1 MPNQFNI
8 KYTQDFINELNEIYQ
23 YLSRKESE
31 RIARKFAKAVDDKT
45 YQIERNP
52 YAFSVEPQLPSKRKI
67 YRRAIVMKSWKI
79 VYRITKHQLTIL
91 GIAHGARNPSV
102 IRSFRKRR

>member
-1 MPNQFNI
+1 MVKRQ
-8 KYTQDFINELNEIYQ
+8 NEILDIFNKEAKEIYD
-23 YLSRKESE
+23 YLYRQSPQNANKFRQELKRKL
-31 RIARKFAKAVDDKT
+31 I
-45 YQIERNP
+45 QIKRNP
-52 YAFSVEPQLPSKRKI
+52 YAFSVEPQLPNKRKI